1 MNFAQHGLL
10 MLMLIWPVSVL
21 SAELEALTESCDG
34 CHGPQGVSSESD
46 VPTIAGQLT
55 SYTNATMKSYQIWGR
70 PCIKSAYRFG
80 DTSRPQTTMC
90 KIAEGLDDQQIEA
103 LGQHYEAQ
111 KFVAARQDFDEAK
124 ASAGGDLHEIH
135 CETCHAMG
143 GSIAGRGP
151 IVAGQWAPYLKVA
164 VRHSSTGEHLVP
176 RIMED
181 RLNKFTAEEID
192 ALINF
197 YASQQNQ

>member
-1 MNFAQHGLL
+1 
-10 MLMLIWPVSVL
+10 MLILLLPLSVN
-21 SAELEALTESCDG
+21 AAGINELTENCDS
-34 CHGPQGVSSESD
+34 CHGPQGVSSEKD
-46 VPTIAGQLT
+46 VPTIAGQL
-55 SYTNATMKSYQIWGR
+55 ATYIDATLKSYQIWGR
-70 PCIKSAYRFG
+70 PCIKSAYRHG
-80 DTSRPQTTMC
+80 DTSKPVTTMC
-90 KIAEGLDDQQIEA
+90 AIAEGLDEQQIEV

-111 KFVAARQDFDEAK
+111 KFVAARQDFDEEK

-151 IVAGQWAPYLKVA
+151 ILAGQWVPYLKVA

-176 RIMED
+176 RAMEN
-181 RLNKFTAEEID
+181 RLNKFSAEEID
-192 ALINF
+192 ALLNF

>member
-1 MNFAQHGLL
+1 MKYAQICV
-10 MLMLIWPVSVL
+10 LILVLILSFSVF
-21 SAELEALTESCDG
+21 SAEIETLAGDCDS

-46 VPTIAGQLT
+46 VPTIAGQLA
-55 SYTNATMKSYQIWGR
+55 SYTNATMRSYQIWGR
-70 PCIKSAYRFG
+70 PCIKSAYRHG
-80 DTSRPQTTMC
+80 DTSKPVTTMC
-90 KIAEGLDDQQIEA
+90 AIAEGLDEQQIEA

-151 IVAGQWAPYLKVA
+151 ILAGQWAPYLKVA

-176 RIMED
+176 RAMEN
-181 RLNKFTAEEID
+181 RLNKFSAEEID